1 MKSFFLIF
9 FTFFSMLTT
18 AQVRVGGGDVSDYG
32 KPYGYPFELDSID
45 HPKNFVSS
53 KKVEANIKGF
63 TVFILGKINK
73 CYRNADDLVSRT
85 DSIVSLYVKLQ
96 QLSLTQ
102 KNDDKCSSD
111 VGRLFQCLSGEK
123 YYELLKPILESRE
136 SRPYLTQMFNLSRV
150 EANKMLRFFYMV
162 NEVCSKKE
170 LQCDETNRF

>member
-1 MKSFFLIF
+1 M
-9 FTFFSMLTT
+9 
-18 AQVRVGGGDVSDYG
+18 RVGGGDGSDYD
-32 KPYGYPFELDSID
+32 KPYGYPKELDSFD
-45 HPKNFVSS
+45 HPKGQGLT
-53 KKVEANIKGF
+53 KKTEKNVKDF

-102 KNDDKCSSD
+102 KQGGKCSSD
-111 VGRLFQCLSGEK
+111 VGKLFQCLSGEK
-123 YYELLKPILESRE
+123 YYELLKPILEGRE
-136 SRPYLTQMFNLSRV
+136 SRPYLTQRFNLSRV
-150 EANKMLRFFYMV
+150 EANKMLKFFYMV